1 MIVAACI
8 LDTLWIQSLD
18 DLTLKSPSSAPLLSK
33 YILRLGQS
41 AQKQQRPLC
50 PNRKMYLE
58 IREADEGA
66 LTIIQ
71 KWKHALQ
78 IQISLVI
85 LLVMYMKSKCYSHSD
100 INFQYAQL
108 SKGEGTFESS

>member
-58 IREADEGA
+58 IRGADEGFFRVIEVSTYQHFYTLDSLA
-66 LTIIQ
+66 YFQ
-71 KWKHALQ
+71 VNRKPKKRPNSAFQ
-78 IQISLVI
+78 RSLVG
-85 LLVMYMKSKCYSHSD
+85 LCQP
-100 INFQYAQL
+100 F
-108 SKGEGTFESS
+108 F